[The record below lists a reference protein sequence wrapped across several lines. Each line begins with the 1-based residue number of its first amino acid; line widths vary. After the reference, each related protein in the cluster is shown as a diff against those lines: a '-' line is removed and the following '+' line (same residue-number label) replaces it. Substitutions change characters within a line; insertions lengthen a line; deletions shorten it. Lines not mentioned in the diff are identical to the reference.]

1 MKISA
6 INLSNINKAVTG
18 VTETV
23 RKSKLLIDDISENI
37 GKTNELSLIHI

>member
-23 RKSKLLIDDISENI
+23 RKPKLLIEIIIE
-37 GKTNELSLIHI
+37 